1 MRAVVQK
8 CNWCKVDSEGEET
21 ASISKGFV
29 VLLGVKKGD
38 TEKEAEYIAD
48 KILHLRIFEDENDKL
63 NLSLLDVKGEL
74 AIVSQFTL
82 YGDARKGAAPAFH
95 RRSFRNGRMHFMN
108 MSLTS
113 AVKPV
118 SLSGPAVSAPI

>member
-1 MRAVVQK
+1 MDRETRDYFPISIGANNQDLIHGLTPARFIKEALMRAVVQK

-63 NLSLLDVKGEL
+63 NLSLLDVKG
-74 AIVSQFTL
+74 
-82 YGDARKGAAPAFH
+82 DRK
-95 RRSFRNGRMHFMN
+95 S
-108 MSLTS
+108 
-113 AVKPV
+113 VV
-118 SLSGPAVSAPI
+118 

>member
-48 KILHLRIFEDENDKL
+48 KVALENDGPVTL
-63 NLSLLDVKGEL
+63 LLDSDKN
-74 AIVSQFTL
+74 F
-82 YGDARKGAAPAFH
+82 
-95 RRSFRNGRMHFMN
+95 
-108 MSLTS
+108 
-113 AVKPV
+113 
-118 SLSGPAVSAPI
+118 